1 MLYLNNNCKAT
12 DLSKEFDNFFK
23 NGFFGNGLKA
33 DLEEKDNNYIL
44 TVDAPGVDK
53 KDINI
58 DFNEGYLTIS
68 VSQKFENDIKKKY
81 LVRERGYSEVSRSFY
96 LEDADQ
102 DSIKARLENGVLT
115 ITMDKQKKVDNKKVI
130 SID

>member
-33 DLEEKDNNYIL
+33 DLEETDNNYVL

-53 KDINI
+53 KDIHI

-68 VSQKFENDIKKKY
+68 VSQKFDKENKKKY
-81 LVRERGYSEVSRSFY
+81 LVRERGYFEVSRSFY
-96 LEDADQ
+96 LEDANAETV
-102 DSIKARLENGVLT
+102 KAKLTDGVLT
-115 ITMDKQKKVDNKKVI
+115 LTMDKQKKIDNKKVI
-130 SID
+130 AID

>member
-1 MLYLNNNCKAT
+1 MN
-12 DLSKEFDNFFK
+12 
-23 NGFFGNGLKA
+23 
-33 DLEEKDNNYIL
+33 I
-44 TVDAPGVDK
+44 DAPGVDK
-53 KDINI
+53 KDIHI

-68 VSQKFENDIKKKY
+68 VSQKFENDNKKKY

-102 DSIKARLENGVLT
+102 NSIKARLENGVLT

>member
-33 DLEEKDNNYIL
+33 DLEETDNNYVL

-53 KDINI
+53 KDIYI

-68 VSQKFENDIKKKY
+68 VSQKFDKENKKKY

-96 LEDADQ
+96 LEDANAETV
-102 DSIKARLENGVLT
+102 KAKLTDGVLT
-115 ITMDKQKKVDNKKVI
+115 LTMDKQKKIDNKKVI
-130 SID
+130 AID